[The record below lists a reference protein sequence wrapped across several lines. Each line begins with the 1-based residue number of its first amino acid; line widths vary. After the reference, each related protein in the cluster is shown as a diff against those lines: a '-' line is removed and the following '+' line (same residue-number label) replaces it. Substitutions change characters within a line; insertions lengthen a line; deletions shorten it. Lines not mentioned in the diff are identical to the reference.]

1 MQDEPGGAFQRNE
14 SYKHICAVSE
24 ALARPWKLLVMSR
37 MVLAPALFPVCSLP
51 GGGGSLDVTQRTG
64 GAYCISLA
72 GLAEILWDRC
82 CAANRLSLVL
92 WRLEPCSC
100 VPCTWNHMLHH
111 SVTMNSKT
119 SDN

>member
-14 SYKHICAVSE
+14 SYKHICAVSK
-24 ALARPWKLLVMSR
+24 ALARPWKLLEMSR
-37 MVLAPALFPVCSLP
+37 MLLAPALIPACSLP
-51 GGGGSLDVTQRTG
+51 GGGVSLHVTQQAG
-64 GAYCISLA
+64 GACCISLA

-92 WRLEPCSC
+92 WQLKPCSH
-100 VPCTWNHMLHH
+100 VPWIWNRMLRHG
-111 SVTMNSKT
+111 VTMDSRR